1 MARIKKIIA
10 EYNGFHTE
18 YIYTTY
24 YPNGLIDEEE
34 GIEAVQ
40 LLTDKGGWTINFTQ
54 NGDEYNFANVLEIL
68 QKSDFS
74 AIAGMEPEMEV
85 GDSTGVDGQLF
96 LNGEICQSDEE
107 HLIIK
112 GASEIIDNDWDK
124 IGEQDTYEVV
134 VSEGG
139 IPDVE
144 IIFEDESKKNF
155 DNINDAVAF
164 IKNNLQTEPEANR
177 EDFIL
182 AVEND
187 GAELENVPDDLKNDK
202 EVVMAAVQ
210 QNGEVLQYASDELKA
225 DKEVVMAAVM
235 QDGWALEYASEELKV
250 DPEIL
255 KLIDN

>member
-10 EYNGFHTE
+10 EYNGFHTD
-18 YIYTTY
+18 YMFTTY

-34 GIEAVQ
+34 GIEAIQV
-40 LLTDKGGWTINFTQ
+40 LTDKGGWTINFTQ

-96 LNGEICQSDEE
+96 LNGEIHESDEGDV
-107 HLIIK
+107 IIK

-134 VSEGG
+134 VSGG
-139 IPDVE
+139 GPQYVE

-164 IKNNLQTEPEANR
+164 IKNNLPA
-177 EDFIL
+177 FI
-182 AVEND
+182 
-187 GAELENVPDDLKNDK
+187 K
-202 EVVMAAVQ
+202 
-210 QNGEVLQYASDELKA
+210 
-225 DKEVVMAAVM
+225 
-235 QDGWALEYASEELKV
+235 
-250 DPEIL
+250 
-255 KLIDN
+255 

>member
-10 EYNGFHTE
+10 EYNGFHTD

-40 LLTDKGGWTINFTQ
+40 VLTDKGGWTINFTQ

-74 AIAGMEPEMEV
+74 AIAGMEMEV
-85 GDSTGVDGQLF
+85 GDSTGVSGQLF
-96 LNGEICQSDEE
+96 LNGEIHESDEE

-144 IIFEDESKKNF
+144 IIFVDGSKKSF
-155 DNINDAVAF
+155 DNINDAVVF

-202 EVVMAAVQ
+202 EVVMAAVT
-210 QNGEVLQYASDELKA
+210 QNGWALKYASDDPKA

-235 QDGWALEYASEELKV
+235 QDGDALYFTSDSLKK

-255 KLIDN
+255 ALIDN